1 MSTTLIQ
8 PGSEFKLNSTA
19 SVRSILSGRLGAY
32 LLGAALRG
40 SACHRAWVRVAL
52 RNGTQWGQPSKRKA
66 AETVVTDTMP
76 GRRKARGRPVDLKE
90 TMAGIQATLGVGGL
104 IHVAVGLSGGV
115 GFLLTKRSG
124 YSWNA

>member
-19 SVRSILSGRLGAY
+19 SVRSILSGRLGTY

-40 SACHRAWVRVAL
+40 SAYHRAWVRVAL

-76 GRRKARGRPVDLKE
+76 GRGKARGRAVTSKRPW
-90 TMAGIQATLGVGGL
+90 ASIQTTFGVGGL

-115 GFLLTKRSG
+115 GALLTKRSG
-124 YSWNA
+124 YSRNA